1 MIAYPDIDPV
11 LFRLGPLA
19 IRWYGVMYLAGFT
32 AGYFII
38 RARLAKT
45 APSVTRDQVES
56 LVLWLIVGL
65 IVGARLGEI
74 VFYQWPD
81 WDRYLKN
88 PLAIV
93 AVWQGGMS
101 FHGGLIGTT
110 IAGLIYLKRRKIPIL
125 PVVDACFLAAPLG
138 MAAGRWGNFINGEL
152 YGRVSSLPWAMVF
165 PGGGPLSRHPSQ
177 LYELIL
183 EGPILLAL
191 LWWRRDKV
199 RPGGLAALFLISY
212 GSFRF
217 LVEFVREPDAHL
229 GFILAGLTTGQLLC
243 LGQAAAGVIL
253 WRYLAGRKR

>member
-1 MIAYPDIDPV
+1 MIPYPAIDPI

-19 IRWYGVMYLAGFT
+19 IRWYGVMYLAGFV

-38 RARLAKT
+38 RHRLTKT
-45 APSVTRDQVES
+45 VPSVTKDQVES

-74 VFYQWPD
+74 LFYQWPN
-81 WDRYLKN
+81 WGRYLAN
-88 PLAIV
+88 PLEIV

-110 IAGLIYLKRRKIPIL
+110 IAGLIYLRRSKIPLL
-125 PVVDACFLAAPLG
+125 PAVDACFLAAPIGL
-138 MAAGRWGNFINGEL
+138 AAGRWGNFVNGEL
-152 YGRVSSLPWAMVF
+152 YGRVSDLPWAMVF
-165 PGGGPLSRHPSQ
+165 PAGGPLPRHPSQ
-177 LYELIL
+177 LYELIV
-183 EGPILLAL
+183 EGPLLLAL

-199 RPGGLAALFLISY
+199 EPGGLAALFLIAY

-217 LVEFVREPDAHL
+217 LVEFFREPDAHL
-229 GFILAGLTTGQLLC
+229 GFILAHLTTGQLLC

-253 WRYLAGRKR
+253 WRYLAWRRR